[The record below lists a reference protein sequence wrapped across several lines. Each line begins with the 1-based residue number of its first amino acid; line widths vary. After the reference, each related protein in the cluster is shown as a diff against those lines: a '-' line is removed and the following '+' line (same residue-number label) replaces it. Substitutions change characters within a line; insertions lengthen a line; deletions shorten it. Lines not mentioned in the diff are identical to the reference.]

1 MSNFVFNNVKGKV
14 RYYGEL
20 PAASDALILVP
31 LQATGLEADN
41 VLVTYTNL
49 SALLAGPSNEQT
61 TMGRKT
67 LANVTVTVNNTT
79 NTVNV
84 DCDDVTYAAA
94 TGVPVGAFLVCY
106 VPNNTVP
113 NDTTT
118 IPLTKHDFSVIPS
131 GASIPVQIS
140 ANGIFTTST

>member
-1 MSNFVFNNVKGKV
+1 MANFVFNVAKGRV
-14 RYYGEL
+14 VYYGTL

-31 LQATGLEADN
+31 LQSTGLEADAT
-41 VLVTYTNL
+41 LADYTNL
-49 SALLAGPSNEQT
+49 SALLAGSTNEQT

-67 LANVTVTVNNTT
+67 LSTVTVSIDNSANS
-79 NTVNV
+79 VMV
-84 DCDDVTYAAA
+84 DCDDVTYTAA
-94 TGVPVGAFLVCY
+94 TGAAVGAFVVCY

-131 GASIPVQIS
+131 GSNIPVQVS
-140 ANGIFTTST
+140 ANGIFTATS